1 LQTQLYNVVEIQ
13 VFMIF
18 RSATKEYLP
27 ITGMAEFNKLSA
39 QLVFGADRYNNR
51 NLHAVVLDLLQG
63 TKCLNFFELGTKA

>member
-1 LQTQLYNVVEIQ
+1 
-13 VFMIF
+13 MIF

-51 NLHAVVLDLLQG
+51 NLHAAVLDLLQG
-63 TKCLNFFELGTKA
+63 TKCLNFCELETKA

>member
-1 LQTQLYNVVEIQ
+1 MVEIQ

-39 QLVFGADRYNNR
+39 QLVFGADSYEREQSDYSPM
-51 NLHAVVLDLLQG
+51 
-63 TKCLNFFELGTKA
+63 LGWLWFTEDWS